1 MNGPQAAA
9 ATASVPGDETA
20 RLYLLLTEVFRAGLA
35 ATLAGVVFA
44 GIGARVVMRI
54 SAAINADAAGAV
66 TENGN
71 VVGEITFGGTLEL
84 LLFNGL
90 LLGLLM
96 GTIWVVV
103 REWLPA
109 QVALRVSLAA
119 LLAALVGG
127 SAVVDAGNIDFLI
140 VEPAWLHIV
149 MFVALVAGAGALT
162 AGIDLALEGRLPTG
176 EPAAPILGGLAG
188 LGLMV
193 GGPLLVVYYFVPG
206 GAQNGTS
213 PWPAGIAFAG
223 VAVATLVGWAR
234 YYREGG
240 GLAGPRP
247 TRERAL
253 GYGGL
258 LLFGLFG
265 GIHLAA
271 EINSLV

>member
-1 MNGPQAAA
+1 MSGPRAAA
-9 ATASVPGDETA
+9 PTANAPGDETT
-20 RLYLLLTEVFRAGLA
+20 RLYLLLTEIFRAGLA

-54 SAAINADAAGAV
+54 SAAINPDAAGAV

-71 VVGEITFGGTLEL
+71 AVGDITLSGTLEL

-103 REWLPA
+103 REWLPE
-109 QVALRVSLAA
+109 QTALRVSLAA

-140 VEPAWLHIV
+140 VEPAWLHV
-149 MFVALVAGAGALT
+149 MLFLALVAGAGALT
-162 AGIDLALEGRLPTG
+162 AGIDRALEGRIPSG

-206 GAQNGTS
+206 GAQNGTP

-223 VAVATLVGWAR
+223 VAVATLAGWAR

-240 GLAGPRP
+240 RLAGSRP
-247 TRERAL
+247 TWERAL

-258 LLFGLFG
+258 VLFGLFG
-265 GIHLAA
+265 GVHLAG
-271 EINSLV
+271 EINRLV

>member
-1 MNGPQAAA
+1 M
-9 ATASVPGDETA
+9 
-20 RLYLLLTEVFRAGLA
+20 
-35 ATLAGVVFA
+35 
-44 GIGARVVMRI
+44 
-54 SAAINADAAGAV
+54 
-66 TENGN
+66 
-71 VVGEITFGGTLEL
+71 
-84 LLFNGL
+84 
-90 LLGLLM
+90 
-96 GTIWVVV
+96 
-103 REWLPA
+103 
-109 QVALRVSLAA
+109 
-119 LLAALVGG
+119 
-127 SAVVDAGNIDFLI
+127 FL
-140 VEPAWLHIV
+140 
-149 MFVALVAGAGALT
+149 ALVAGAGALT

-206 GAQNGTS
+206 GAQNGTP

-223 VAVATLVGWAR
+223 VAVATLAGWVR

-247 TRERAL
+247 TWERAL